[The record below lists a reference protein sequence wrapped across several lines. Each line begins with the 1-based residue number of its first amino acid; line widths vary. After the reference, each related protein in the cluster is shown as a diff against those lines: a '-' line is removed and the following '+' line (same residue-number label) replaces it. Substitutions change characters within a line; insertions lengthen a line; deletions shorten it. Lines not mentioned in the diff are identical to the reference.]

1 MKTKTPS
8 AGRPPATTLRSSPA
22 FAVTVDVMILT
33 MVERTLNG
41 WRGSGSSAT
50 RRRTSSALEQ
60 LLAAGEYRPVIDR
73 TYRLEDVVEAHRYV
87 ETRQKTGNVVLS
99 LNGGPR

>member
-1 MKTKTPS
+1 VTTKTPS
-8 AGRPPATTLRSSPA
+8 AQPPAGYDPSLFPA
-22 FAVTVDVMILT
+22 FAVTVRSVILT
-33 MVERTLNG
+33 MVERT
-41 WRGSGSSAT
+41 
-50 RRRTSSALEQ
+50 
-60 LLAAGEYRPVIDR
+60 PVIDR